1 MAITGG
7 FRSAWS
13 KAAINS
19 KAGLLVRET
28 NAAALAAPLVA
39 EPLLLILRLI
49 AWIGGLVFRNL
60 CQTVHTRP
68 G

>member
-28 NAAALAAPLVA
+28 NAALAAAVVA